1 MLERARPQ
9 LPPGAKINGLVV
21 EELVGVGGWGT
32 VYRARREDGAT
43 YALKFIPL
51 GHAVDRALR
60 EFAMLLR
67 VRHHNLV
74 QVVSLGVWPEKAPEY
89 LCLQL
94 EFIEGERLDE
104 WVKEHTPD
112 ARGAAGKVLEL
123 ARGLAAAHAAG
134 VVHRDV
140 KEANIIVRA
149 SDGEAVLV
157 DFGSGTYE
165 EAATLTRGPLAPG
178 TPSYM
183 SPEALRFAQE
193 KAGRAGAHYRASAA
207 DDLYALGVI
216 LYRMATGKRPFE
228 VREPGDEEAVLEEEA
243 PAPHLLNPRVPV
255 PLSAVCM
262 KLLEKEPEARH
273 ASMAELC
280 TVLEGQL
287 AAADASWGLPLLEP
301 ATQPGGPAPFLEKA
315 PATPRKARR
324 RVGRLAA
331 LAGVAACLGAA
342 AWVYAPTHNAK
353 PATAVQVAALPQP
366 PPPVEAPAS
375 DAGVQP
381 PTAAAPPK
389 AEPPTAA
396 VAPVVTHRKEDTMKK
411 QPESDSKK
419 LEAPKGN
426 TGKVAGCTAA
436 LFLAGACVGGPSL
449 TRPPDDMACEA
460 GSVEAMEKAF
470 RLYPGGN
477 GLGGVLGRDYRAR
490 ASVSISDGDSVVLT
504 TSQNVGALPELST
517 LSGKV
522 TLGAYESKPAAYFRF
537 TRATSVDG
545 KKSPVCMCAITPLDS
560 SGKVDP
566 VLDVRPVSRYYEG
579 CGLGLGF

>member
-1 MLERARPQ
+1 ARPQ
-9 LPPGAKINGLVV
+9 LPKGANINGLVV
-21 EELVGVGGWGT
+21 KELVDVGGWGT
-32 VYRARREDGAT
+32 VYRARREDSAT

-74 QVVSLGVWPEKAPEY
+74 QVVSLGVWPEEAPEY

-94 EFIEGERLDE
+94 GFVEGERLDV
-104 WVKEHTPD
+104 WWKKHTPD
-112 ARGAAGKVLEL
+112 ALGAAGKVLQL
-123 ARGLAAAHAAG
+123 ARGLTAAHAAG

-165 EAATLTRGPLAPG
+165 EAATLTQGPMAPG

-193 KAGRAGAHYRASAA
+193 KSGKPGAHYKASPA

-216 LYRMATGKRPFE
+216 LYRMATGRRPFE
-228 VREPGDEEAVLEEEA
+228 VREPGDEAAVLEEEA
-243 PAPHLLNPRVPV
+243 PAPHLLNPRVPG

-262 KLLEKEPEARH
+262 KLLEKEPSARH

-280 TVLEGQL
+280 TELEAQL
-287 AAADASWGLPLLEP
+287 AAADASWSVPLLEP
-301 ATQPGGPAPFLEKA
+301 VTQPGGPAPFLEKA
-315 PATPRKARR
+315 PAAPRRARR
-324 RVGRLAA
+324 RMGQLAA

-342 AWVYAPTHNAK
+342 AWVYVPTQAATPAAAP
-353 PATAVQVAALPQP
+353 QVAALTP
-366 PPPVEAPAS
+366 PAPVEAQAS
-375 DAGVQP
+375 DAGAP
-381 PTAAAPPK
+381 PPLTAAPP
-389 AEPPTAA
+389 AEERLTAA
-396 VAPVVTHRKEDTMKK
+396 VAPAAMQRKEDTMKK
-411 QPESDSKK
+411 QPEKQPESDSKR
-419 LEAPKGN
+419 LEAPKGS

-436 LFLAGACVGGPSL
+436 LFLAGACAGGGSL
-449 TRPPDDMACEA
+449 TRPPDDMACEG

-470 RLYPGGN
+470 RIEPGGF

-504 TSQNVGALPELST
+504 TLQPLDDLPERST

-522 TLGAYESKPAAYFRF
+522 SLGAYESKPAAYFRF
-537 TRATSVDG
+537 TKATSTDG
-545 KKSPVCMCAITPLDS
+545 KKTSPVCMCAIAPLDS
-560 SGKVDP
+560 SGKLDP
-566 VLDVRPVSRYYEG
+566 VLNVRPVTRYYER
-579 CGLGLGF
+579 CGIAPGF

>member
-1 MLERARPQ
+1 MLERASPQ
-9 LPPGAKINGLVV
+9 LAKGTNINGLVV

-67 VRHHNLV
+67 VRHRNLV
-74 QVVSLGVWPEKAPEY
+74 QVVSLGVWPEEAPEY

-94 EFIEGERLDE
+94 GFVEGERLDV
-104 WVKEHTPD
+104 WWKKHTPD

-123 ARGLAAAHAAG
+123 ARGLTAAHAAG

-165 EAATLTRGPLAPG
+165 EAATLTRGPMAPG

-183 SPEALRFAQE
+183 APEALRFAQE
-193 KAGRAGAHYRASAA
+193 KSGKAGAHYKASPA

-243 PAPHLLNPRVPV
+243 PAPHLLNPRVPG

-262 KLLEKEPEARH
+262 RLLEKEPSARH

-280 TVLEGQL
+280 TVLEAQL
-287 AAADASWGLPLLEP
+287 AAADASWSVPLLEP
-301 ATQPGGPAPFLEKA
+301 VTQPGGPAPFQEKTPGA
-315 PATPRKARR
+315 PRRARR
-324 RVGRLAA
+324 RVGQFAA
-331 LAGVAACLGAA
+331 LAGVAACLGTA
-342 AWVYAPTHNAK
+342 AWMYAPTQAAT
-353 PATAVQVAALPQP
+353 PAAVAQVSGRP
-366 PPPVEAPAS
+366 PPPMEAQAS
-375 DAGVQP
+375 DAGVQHP
-381 PTAAAPPK
+381 LAAAPPT

-396 VAPVVTHRKEDTMKK
+396 VAPPAMQRKEDTMKK
-411 QPESDSKK
+411 QPESDSKR
-419 LEAPKGN
+419 LEVTKGS
-426 TGKVAGCTAA
+426 TGKVAGCTAV
-436 LFLAGACVGGPSL
+436 LFLAGACAGGGSL

-460 GSVEAMEKAF
+460 GSIEAMEKSF
-470 RLYPGGN
+470 RIEPGGF
-477 GLGGVLGRDYRAR
+477 GLGGVLGRNQRAT
-490 ASVSISDGDSVVLT
+490 AAVALSDGDSVVLT
-504 TSQNVGALPELST
+504 TLETLEDLPELST
-517 LSGKV
+517 LNGRV
-522 TLGAYESKPAAYFRF
+522 TFGAYESKPAAYFRF
-537 TRATSVDG
+537 TRATSAVG
-545 KKSPVCMCAITPLDS
+545 RKESKVCMCAIAPLDS

-566 VLDVRPVSRYYEG
+566 ALNVKPVTRYYAG
-579 CGLGLGF
+579 CGVAPGF

>member
-1 MLERARPQ
+1 MLERASPQ
-9 LPPGAKINGLVV
+9 LSPGTNINGLVV

-67 VRHHNLV
+67 VRHRNLV
-74 QVVSLGVWPEKAPEY
+74 QVVSLGVWPEEAPEY

-94 EFIEGERLDE
+94 GFVEGERLDV
-104 WVKEHTPD
+104 WWKKHTPD
-112 ARGAAGKVLEL
+112 ARGAAGKVLQL
-123 ARGLAAAHAAG
+123 ARGLTAAHAAG

-193 KAGRAGAHYRASAA
+193 KSGKAGAHYRASPA

-243 PAPHLLNPRVPV
+243 PAPHLLNPRVPG

-262 KLLEKEPEARH
+262 RLLEKEPSARH

-280 TVLEGQL
+280 TVLEAQL
-287 AAADASWGLPLLEP
+287 AAADASWSVPLLEP
-301 ATQPGGPAPFLEKA
+301 ATQPGGPAPFQEKA
-315 PATPRKARR
+315 PSVPRRARR
-324 RVGRLAA
+324 RVGQLAA

-342 AWVYAPTHNAK
+342 AWVYAPTQAAT
-353 PATAVQVAALPQP
+353 PAAVAQVAALPP
-366 PPPVEAPAS
+366 PPPVEAQAS

-381 PTAAAPPK
+381 P
-389 AEPPTAA
+389 
-396 VAPVVTHRKEDTMKK
+396 
-411 QPESDSKK
+411 
-419 LEAPKGN
+419 
-426 TGKVAGCTAA
+426 
-436 LFLAGACVGGPSL
+436 
-449 TRPPDDMACEA
+449 
-460 GSVEAMEKAF
+460 
-470 RLYPGGN
+470 
-477 GLGGVLGRDYRAR
+477 
-490 ASVSISDGDSVVLT
+490 
-504 TSQNVGALPELST
+504 
-517 LSGKV
+517 
-522 TLGAYESKPAAYFRF
+522 
-537 TRATSVDG
+537 
-545 KKSPVCMCAITPLDS
+545 
-560 SGKVDP
+560 
-566 VLDVRPVSRYYEG
+566 
-579 CGLGLGF
+579 